1 MSNVCSKPECCGPTT
16 SEIENLEQQVLDLQ
30 NMLGES
36 YSKHDVADMKDEI
49 KELKAENEDLQ
60 NMLGESYSKHDVAD
74 MKQEIEELKAEAKK
88 IEKAVRSSTGDALEL
103 CLPIWYGEDNDDEKE
118 DEIDKL
124 KAELEKVKHQHEKDL
139 ALASFDA
146 WRGPMIEDGIDYCV
160 DDEVR
165 WWNKHYWHQQSL
177 IKDIF
182 DEMYEDTF
190 GYKYNIETRD
200 YDVPDPSDEE

>member
-16 SEIENLEQQVLDLQ
+16 SEYET
-30 NMLGES
+30 
-36 YSKHDVADMKDEI
+36 
-49 KELKAENEDLQ
+49 LKAENENLKSQLEDDTRQVHQLFAENEKLKDEVLDLQ

>member
-36 YSKHDVADMKDEI
+36 YSKHDVADMENEI
-49 KELKAENEDLQ
+49 KE
-60 NMLGESYSKHDVAD
+60 
-74 MKQEIEELKAEAKK
+74 
-88 IEKAVRSSTGDALEL
+88 
-103 CLPIWYGEDNDDEKE
+103 
-118 DEIDKL
+118 L